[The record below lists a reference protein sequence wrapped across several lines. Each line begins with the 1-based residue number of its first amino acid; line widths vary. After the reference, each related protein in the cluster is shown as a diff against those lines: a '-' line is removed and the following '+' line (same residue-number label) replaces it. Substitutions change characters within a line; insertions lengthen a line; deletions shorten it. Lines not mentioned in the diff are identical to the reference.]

1 MTTFKRKETL
11 KQRAMRDD
19 LPVHTKV
26 RYKKKVN
33 SPVKEQ
39 SLIEKFITWAKGKV

>member
-11 KQRAMRDD
+11 KQKAMRDD

-26 RYKKKVN
+26 RYKKKV

-39 SLIEKFITWAKGKV
+39 SLIEKFVLWAKGKV

>member
-11 KQRAMRDD
+11 KQRSMRDD

-26 RYKKKVN
+26 RYKKKRK
-33 SPVKEQ
+33 PIKEQ
-39 SLIEKFITWAKGKV
+39 RLIEKVITWAKGKV

>member
-26 RYKKKVN
+26 RLKKKKQ
-33 SPVKEQ
+33 PVKEQ
-39 SLIEKFITWAKGKV
+39 SLIEKFVTWAKGKV